1 MQKWL
6 LALSILAI
14 LGTVTGFEAT
24 MQPVEREATPE
35 DPALFQVTV
44 TNTGDQAERYSIS
57 EQFTKSGW
65 IYYDRPKTIQPGET
79 ATFNITINPGQDA
92 IQQSHSFKIYVTG
105 SVSGS
110 TTTFTDYM
118 SVKRKHRLNVKDFTV
133 NGESFRPGETVE
145 TSITVQNLVPE
156 IVSDYR
162 FTSTFNGEQKNQEG
176 EPFAPGA
183 LKTYSFSHEIP
194 VSSSPG
200 NETLNLSLTHEGGV
214 QSRTA
219 NINIQEIQ
227 NITRQSSE
235 TDRIFYRSGNLVIGN
250 YGNSPVNM
258 TENMSFN
265 SYLDPILMFEP
276 APDTIVDSDSRNTYI
291 WDLELEP
298 GETQELGYRVN
309 YWMPLGLA
317 AAILL
322 GIVVLRNLTGN
333 VKLTKKVEEKENGE
347 LKVSI
352 EIVNRSNQP
361 KNTIDIKDFVPNV
374 ADLDEDF
381 DIAKPDLKKTTDG
394 VEMEWSLEDFKPGE
408 KRVIHYRVEPKV
420 EIEEG
425 IELPSAELV
434 EDGKTVSRST
444 RK

>member
-1 MQKWL
+1 MRKWL

-24 MQPVEREATPE
+24 MQPVERQATPE
-35 DPALFQVTV
+35 NPALFQVTV
-44 TNTGDQAERYSIS
+44 TNTGDQAERYSVS
-57 EQFTKSGW
+57 DQFSKTGW
-65 IYYDRPKTIQPGET
+65 VYYRKPKTLQPGET
-79 ATFNITINPGQDA
+79 AVFNITINPGNDA

-105 SVSGS
+105 SVSGN

-118 SVKRKHRLNVKDFTV
+118 SVKREHRINVKDFTV

-145 TSITVQNLVPE
+145 TSITVQNLVAE
-156 IVSDYR
+156 ILSDYR

-183 LKTYSFSHEIP
+183 LKTYNFNHEIP
-194 VSSSPG
+194 LDSPPG
-200 NETLNLSLTHEGGV
+200 NETLNLSMSHEGSV
-214 QSRTA
+214 QSRTV
-219 NINIQEIQ
+219 NISIQEVR
-227 NITRQSSE
+227 NVTRKSSE
-235 TDRIFYRSGNLVIGN
+235 KDRVLYTSGNLVIGN
-250 YGNSPVNM
+250 YGNSPVNL
-258 TENMSFN
+258 TENMSFK
-265 SYLDPILMFEP
+265 SYLDPILILDP
-276 APDTIVDSDSRNTYI
+276 DPDTVKDSDSRKTYVWNI
-291 WDLELEP
+291 ELQP
-298 GETQELGYRVN
+298 GETQEIGYRVN

-322 GIVVLRNLTGN
+322 GILVLRNLTGN

-361 KNTIDIKDFVPNV
+361 KNSINIKDFVPNV

-381 DIAKPDLKKTTDG
+381 DMAKPDLKKTTDG

-408 KRVIHYRVEPKV
+408 KRVIHYRVTPKV
-420 EIEEG
+420 EIEDG

-434 EDGKTVSRST
+434 EDGRTVSKST